1 MRQMIITLVGEY
13 IGETNE
19 DKRNPELCPNEEKS
33 WEVMS
38 TQFSDVTT
46 SQEPSHCCQFGLLLF
61 TLCFILPRQWWYI
74 LWSDEVLSARPTLCK
89 TRVDVFSF
97 RGFRQNERT
106 WWKYYHNVSQK
117 RMKTAWE
124 EQKPII
130 NVKIESRVII
140 TVFFVIQCVHV
151 FSFQGNLKSN

>member
-89 TRVDVFSF
+89 NRVDVFALRDSDKMSELDD
-97 RGFRQNERT
+97 N
-106 WWKYYHNVSQK
+106 
-117 RMKTAWE
+117 
-124 EQKPII
+124 I
-130 NVKIESRVII
+130 II
-140 TVFFVIQCVHV
+140 TYLKNVWKLHERSTNLRCINWKQGSNYSFF
-151 FSFQGNLKSN
+151 L